1 MELTAVWALLLTAGV
16 VILALVALAAVA
28 ERPRTPRPDPRKL
41 RAAAEELAAHANNAH
56 TEAGRAAGAAADA
69 RERLAEAE
77 RARDEAWAAQE
88 AASQVYQRAWQEV
101 LAGRAAQEGQMADP
115 VEDADG
121 QQRDVSR
128 AALTAYRNGD
138 ISVEQL
144 REVWLRASGDW
155 DPEQEERERAAY
167 RYKLEER
174 AARRVYHRADAA
186 VRHAEQEVQV
196 AEVALQALRDE
207 AAEAAVEAH
216 EALLATERY
225 AQRRRLPRPRPRTE

>member
-1 MELTAVWALLLTAGV
+1 MELTAVWALLLTAGL
-16 VILALVALAAVA
+16 VILALVAFAAVA

-41 RAAAEELAAHANNAH
+41 RAAAQELAVHANKAH

-88 AASQVYQRAWQEV
+88 AADQTYRRAWQEV
-101 LAGRAAQEGQMADP
+101 LAGRAAQDSRVADP
-115 VEDADG
+115 VEGADE
-121 QQRDVSR
+121 QQRDVAR

-155 DPEQEERERAAY
+155 DPELEERERAAY

-174 AARRVYHRADAA
+174 AARRVYHRADVA

-225 AQRRRLPRPRPRTE
+225 TQRRRLPRPRPRTE

>member
-1 MELTAVWALLLTAGV
+1 MNVTAVWALLLTAGV

-41 RAAAEELAAHANNAH
+41 RAAAEELAAHANNVH
-56 TEAGRAAGAAADA
+56 TEAGRAAGAVADA

-77 RARDEAWAAQE
+77 RVRDEAWAAQE
-88 AASQVYQRAWQEV
+88 AAEHAYQRAWQEV
-101 LAGRAAQEGQMADP
+101 LAGRAAHDGMADP
-115 VEDADG
+115 AEGDDE

-144 REVWLRASGDW
+144 REVWLHASGDW

-174 AARRVYHRADAA
+174 AARRVYHRADVA

-196 AEVALQALRDE
+196 AEVAVQALRDE

-225 AQRRRLPRPRPRTE
+225 AQRRRLPKPRPRTE